1 MSTGQ
6 RGTTMPRLKKNHE
19 AMSFRL
25 DAEVAFRFKAY
36 ADKLGQTYTLCLE
49 RILTEYL
56 NDKMPDCDA
65 HTCTNPNI
73 TSSLEKLRKTD
84 ITNS

>member
-1 MSTGQ
+1 MGNLWMSTGQ

-25 DAEVAFRFKAY
+25 DAEVASRFKAY

-49 RILTEYL
+49 SSRNISKIRCRTVTPITAQ
-56 NDKMPDCDA
+56 NQ
-65 HTCTNPNI
+65 NI
-73 TSSLEKLRKTD
+73 TSSLEKL
-84 ITNS
+84 

>member
-1 MSTGQ
+1 
-6 RGTTMPRLKKNHE
+6 
-19 AMSFRL
+19 MSFRL

-56 NDKMPDCDA
+56 KDKMPDCDA
-65 HTCTNPNI
+65 HNCTQ
-73 TSSLEKLRKTD
+73 SEYYQKFGKVVRKEYYQ
-84 ITNS
+84 